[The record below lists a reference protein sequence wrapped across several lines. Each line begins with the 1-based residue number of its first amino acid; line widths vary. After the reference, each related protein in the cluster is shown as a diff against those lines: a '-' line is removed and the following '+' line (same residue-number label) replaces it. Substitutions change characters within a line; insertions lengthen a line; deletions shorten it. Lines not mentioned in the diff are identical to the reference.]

1 MKIEFI
7 TLRLNFLLFLLFTC
21 SNFLWVFFLKLSSED
36 YSKNQTF
43 QFFLLTVLLLF
54 AKTSSIYIGRT
65 IAIFFFKFGFFF
77 RFIFSRLLRVFILH
91 LRRWISFTLFL
102 CSCLVV
108 FNSIFCNI
116 SIWVF
121 KNCFSFFII
130 SYLTGFLVFS
140 KKSTVLII
148 FRFSSFFLKCSL
160 AKSFIILM

>member
-36 YSKNQTF
+36 YSKNQTMF

-65 IAIFFFKFGFFF
+65 IAIFFQIRFLFC
-77 RFIFSRLLRVFILH
+77 FIFSRLLRVFILH
-91 LRRWISFTLFL
+91 LTRWISFTLFL
-102 CSCLVV
+102 CSCLVF

-121 KNCFSFFII
+121 KKLFFII
-130 SYLTGFLVFS
+130 SYLTGFLVFQR
-140 KKSTVLII
+140 KAQYLLFFI
-148 FRFSSFFLKCSL
+148 FQVFFWNAHLLKVS
-160 AKSFIILM
+160 